1 MDLNIFKEQTQQSI
15 LSEVE
20 TIADMTRV
28 IAGSK
33 PQTWEG
39 IQAAV
44 RSNKIRLSV
53 AIADQLVAKWNNVNR
68 DWDVQG
74 FDECCPADATKTHSL
89 DILAHDCLGTFVFE
103 PAQMIYGVRAEDWP
117 NGLPAGTYNI
127 GYATSA
133 SETTYRK
140 FTTTQVVPVGGGIQF
155 SNADFAAATVSTIAA
170 DRYTTIESGITT
182 EAATDATDGTALGV
196 TSAATAAWKQGDAIN
211 FYDRVRYGA
220 NRWRYS
226 FMRQWLNSDEEV
238 MTWTPGTIWSRR
250 PSTLPAGFLYNLDPA
265 LKAVLGSVRVRYA
278 IPNCD
283 GGGYEDLEDLVTLQ
297 TMLDMGFGNNGNVV
311 EGPVDAEGTVK
322 RSTAYSLWVGKSNS
336 DRIKY
341 NGTSASYWW
350 VSSTY
355 PSDARYE
362 RFVYNSGAL
371 DNGSGYNAFGV
382 VPSLHII

>member
-1 MDLNIFKEQTQQSI
+1 MNLNIFKEATQQEI

-20 TIADMTRV
+20 VIADMTRV

-33 PQTWEG
+33 PQTWDG

-53 AIADQLVAKWNNVNR
+53 SVADQLVAKWNNVNR

-74 FDECCPADATKTHSL
+74 IDECCPADPTKTHSL
-89 DILAHDCLGTFVFE
+89 DILAHACLGTFTFE
-103 PAQMIYGVRAEDWP
+103 PRQMLYGVRAAYWP
-117 NGLPAGTYNI
+117 DGLPAGTYNI

-133 SETTYRK
+133 SSITYRK

-155 SNADFAAATVSTIAA
+155 SDAAFGEATVSTIAA
-170 DRYTTIESGITT
+170 DRYTAIESGITT
-182 EAATDATDGTALGV
+182 EAATDADDGTALGV

-226 FMRQWLNSDEEV
+226 YMRQWLNSDEEV

-250 PSTLPAGFLYNLDPA
+250 PSTLPSGFLYRLDPA
-265 LKAVLGSVRVRYA
+265 LKAVLGRVRVRYA
-278 IPNCD
+278 IPTCD

-297 TMLDMGFGNNGNVV
+297 TMLDMGYGKNNNVS

-322 RSTAYSLWVGKSNS
+322 RTTAYSLWVGKENS
-336 DRIKY
+336 DKIKY
-341 NGTSASYWW
+341 NGSSASYWW
-350 VSSTY
+350 MSSTN
-355 PSDARYE
+355 PSSAGSE
-362 RFVYNSGAL
+362 RDVYTSGAL
-371 DNGSGYNAFGV
+371 NGYFGCYAHGV